1 MKDQTQTTQE
11 APRPSQSRKKP
22 SPRQRKAAIAIV
34 ENATKDKPLPTGQV
48 LESVGYGE
56 GLQNQ
61 PNRVLESAGFKAAM
75 GELGLTENLIATS
88 LVADIKKKKGK
99 RYHELKMGAEI
110 LGMVKRAP
118 EEPPKGP
125 TNATYNFIFSAET
138 QAEVK
143 AIEERIKAQLLRK
156 NELPTP
162 QS

>member
-1 MKDQTQTTQE
+1 MTDQTKTKVIKG
-11 APRPSQSRKKP
+11 ARSSRKP
-22 SPRQRKAAIAIV
+22 SPRQRKAAVAVV
-34 ENATKDKPLPTGQV
+34 ENAMSDKPKPTGQV
-48 LESVGYGE
+48 LADVGYGTIV
-56 GLQNQ
+56 QD
-61 PNRVLESAGFKAAM
+61 PSRITESIGFKTAM
-75 GELGLTENLIATS
+75 GELGLTEDLIATS

-99 RYHELKMGAEI
+99 RYHELKLGAEI

-118 EEPPKGP
+118 DESPKTP

-156 NELPTP
+156 HEPTP

>member
-1 MKDQTQTTQE
+1 MKDQTQTKK
-11 APRPSQSRKKP
+11 APRQSRKP
-22 SPRQRKAAIAIV
+22 SPRQKKAAVAIV
-34 ENATKDKPLPTGQV
+34 ENAMSAQPKPTGQV
-48 LESVGYGE
+48 LENVGYSAGIAE
-56 GLQNQ
+56 N
-61 PNRVLESAGFKAAM
+61 PSVVTESAGFKEAM
-75 GELGLTENLIATS
+75 KELGLTENLIATS

-99 RYHELKMGAEI
+99 RYHELKLGAEI